1 MKITLFVIF
10 SVKSTCHYTQE
21 DFDFLEDEPINTVPK
36 NLNPPNAP
44 QIQPIQIY
52 WGALKQMFYAKNWSA
67 KNCDQLIRKIKKCP
81 KEMDSQFMCKCLK
94 ISLKKLIWPM
104 KMGFM
109 VYCKS
114 LVIIIQVNF

>member
-10 SVKSTCHYTQE
+10 SVKSTCHNTQE
-21 DFDFLEDEPINTVPK
+21 NLDFLDEEGIYTVPK

-81 KEMDSQFMCKCLK
+81 KEMDSQIYVQMFKNLPQK
-94 ISLKKLIWPM
+94 INLANKNGLDSLL
-104 KMGFM
+104 
-109 VYCKS
+109 
-114 LVIIIQVNF
+114 